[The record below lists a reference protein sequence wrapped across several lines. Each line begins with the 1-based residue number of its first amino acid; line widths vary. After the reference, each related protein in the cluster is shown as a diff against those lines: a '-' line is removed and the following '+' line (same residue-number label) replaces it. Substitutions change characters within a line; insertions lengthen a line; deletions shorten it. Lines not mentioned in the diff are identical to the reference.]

1 MKLFFMNQGTA
12 ILTIPSQFVNGI
24 GGPNLFDYDADG
36 VGVAD
41 GVVRGVGREKV
52 HVSFVYRDVYT
63 MDVRK
68 GDEGFYLGGK
78 GLTNEVI
85 CCWVDCFEEHG
96 SFVLVE
102 IFWGCVYV
110 VICSGV
116 WAAYDLLGH

>member
-1 MKLFFMNQGTA
+1 MELFLMNQGTT
-12 ILTIPSQFVNGI
+12 ILTIPSQSVNGI
-24 GGPNLFDYDADG
+24 GGTNLFNHDADG

-41 GVVRGVGREKV
+41 GVVRCVGGKEV

-63 MDVRK
+63 KEVRRK
-68 GDEGFYLGGK
+68 MGFFLGGK

-116 WAAYDLLGH
+116 WAAYDLLGR